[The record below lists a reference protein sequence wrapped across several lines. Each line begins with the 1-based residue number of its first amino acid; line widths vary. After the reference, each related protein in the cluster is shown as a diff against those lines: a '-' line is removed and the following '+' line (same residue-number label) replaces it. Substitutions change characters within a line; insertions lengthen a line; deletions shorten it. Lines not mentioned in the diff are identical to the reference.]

1 MRTIVKHYLF
11 DETSAIGNAIWWMLA
26 STVRWIMFRTIRDKY
41 ICAGFILSWVIKVQE
56 SSDILK
62 FNFKALK
69 MSF

>member
-1 MRTIVKHYLF
+1 
-11 DETSAIGNAIWWMLA
+11 
-26 STVRWIMFRTIRDKY
+26 MFRTIRDKY